1 MMVVEAEEG
10 SPAVEE
16 FDVIEIDSLWRIM
29 EEPSNPPQDNRLA
42 NLSRVNDLTG
52 MQTPEDMFWVNDFE
66 ASESKRAFS
75 DSFVESAWNPCNPDG
90 EMLGPS
96 PQFSQ
101 GNGYFDMPEMLWAED
116 KIGPSESR
124 WGPSN
129 SLVKHDWNSSL
140 RYSEMLEPSSSQI
153 SHDDKFSYTDIHGGF
168 HNSSPYYNNS
178 SEEAPFET
186 PNHRE
191 QFDFNSANIVQQ
203 SSDEKGT
210 NLALVETPNYTGTF
224 SRNSFSNVI
233 HNHDSSDF
241 CQLNSFRM
249 EYRDIPASRNETE
262 KASNIVSRASEVVNY
277 ASNGGQGTEWSSCM
291 NYGIDS
297 KVKTEED
304 PSPGMSGATSVK
316 SSPAVAKNRKPGLEV
331 SEHPAVML
339 CPSVIS
345 ATNIVKMEK
354 EVPKFYDC
362 HISKGNYQA
371 VQSKTSDQSNVD
383 DDSDLC
389 VIEDMSAPARPNHV
403 AMNESSADTKQVM
416 ASRGPGT
423 QTVTTHSRRKPND
436 ERVIFRVAL
445 QDLSQPKL
453 EARPPDGAL
462 SVSLLKHQRIALSW
476 MANKETR
483 SACCS
488 GGILADDQGLGK
500 TISTIALILKERAPL
515 SKASKINVKQSVTE
529 MLDLD
534 DDDGVLGKGHATEE
548 AEHIM
553 VSGYSINNCKIPVQ
567 AKGRPSGG
575 TLIVCPTSVLRQWSE
590 ELHNKVTKEA
600 DLSVLVY
607 YGSNRTKD
615 PLELAKYDVV
625 VTTYAIVSMEVPK
638 QPVVNEHDDLIGS
651 SSYKDYSSGRKR
663 KLLEAVSD
671 KKSSKSKKSHRGID
685 NESLEN
691 ASGPLA
697 QVGWFRVVLDEAQS
711 IKNHRTQA
719 ARACWGLRAK
729 RRWCLSGTPIQNA
742 IDDLYSYFRF
752 LRHEPYAVFRT
763 FCEQLKVP
771 ISKNPRNGYKKLQ
784 AVLKTIMLRRTK
796 GTLLDGGPIIDLP
809 PKTIELKKVEFS
821 MEERDFYCRLEADSR
836 AQFAEY
842 QAAGTVKQNYVNIL
856 LMLLRLRQAC
866 DHPLLVKGY
875 SSNAKIASSIE
886 TVKKLPQ
893 EEQSFLLNC
902 LEGSL
907 AICGICTDPPDDA
920 AVTICGHVF
929 CNQCISEH
937 ISGDD
942 TECPAKKCKTPLNM
956 SNTFSITTLRTAM
969 FGQLS
974 TESTADCPGSGIAEA
989 SKPQILRSPQDS
1001 SKIRAALYILLSLSK
1016 PQDCATKTSSSE
1028 NIRGGNDSEK
1038 SCTYSGDDSRTSEV
1052 CRDPNNS
1059 VQPVG
1064 QKAIVFSQWTGMLD
1078 LLESCLKNN
1087 NIQYRRLDGTM
1098 PIAARDRSVKDFNLL
1113 PEVSVMIMSLK
1124 AASLGLNM
1132 VAACNVLLLDLW
1144 WNPTTEDQ
1152 AIDRAHRIGQKRPVS
1167 VYRLT
1172 VKDTV
1177 EDRIL
1182 ALQQRKRRMVAYAFG
1197 EGEAGTRQSRLTVE
1211 DLKYL
1216 FRAD

>member
-1 MMVVEAEEG
+1 MMVEAEGG
-10 SPAVEE
+10 SPEKEEIGDE
-16 FDVIEIDSLWRIM
+16 FDLIEIDTLWRIM
-29 EEPSNPPQDNRLA
+29 DNRLA
-42 NLSRVNDLTG
+42 SLSRVNDLTG
-52 MQTPEDMFWVNDFE
+52 MQTPEDMFWVNDMHNSE
-66 ASESKRAFS
+66 AVESKRGLS
-75 DSFVESAWNPCNPDG
+75 DGFVESAWNRCNPDG

-101 GNGYFDMPEMLWAED
+101 GNGYFDVPVMLWAED
-116 KIGPSESR
+116 KIVPSESR
-124 WGPSN
+124 WEPSN

-140 RYSEMLEPSSSQI
+140 RYSEKLEPSSSQI
-153 SHDDKFSYTDIHGGF
+153 SNDDKFSYMDMHGGF
-168 HNSSPYYNNS
+168 HNSSPYYYNN

-186 PNHRE
+186 PSHRE
-191 QFDFNSANIVQQ
+191 QFDLNSPYIV
-203 SSDEKGT
+203 SDEKGT
-210 NLALVETPNYTGTF
+210 DLAPVETPNYTGT
-224 SRNSFSNVI
+224 SSCNSFRNAI

-241 CQLNSFRM
+241 CELSHFQIKYQDM
-249 EYRDIPASRNETE
+249 PASGNETKE
-262 KASNIVSRASEVVNY
+262 PSNIVARASEVVNY
-277 ASNGGQGTEWSSCM
+277 VSNGGQGTEWSSSM
-291 NYGIDS
+291 NYGINS
-297 KVKTEED
+297 KVKTEEELFQSRRTH

-316 SSPAVAKNRKPGLEV
+316 SSPAVAKNQKPGLEV
-331 SEHPAVML
+331 SEHPGVMA
-339 CPSVIS
+339 CPSVNS
-345 ATNIVKMEK
+345 ATNIIKMEK
-354 EVPKFYDC
+354 EVPKSHDC
-362 HISKGNYQA
+362 HISKGNYQG
-371 VQSKTSDQSNVD
+371 VQSKTSDQSNAD
-383 DDSDLC
+383 DGSGLY
-389 VIEDMSAPARPNHV
+389 VLEDMSAPARPNHV
-403 AMNESSADTKQVM
+403 AMNERLVDTKQVM
-416 ASRGPGT
+416 TSRSPCT
-423 QTVTTHSRRKPND
+423 QMVKTHSRRKPTD
-436 ERVIFRVAL
+436 ERVIFRVAV

-476 MANKETR
+476 MAKKETR

-515 SKASKINVKQSVTE
+515 SKASKTNVKQSVTE
-529 MLDLD
+529 MFDLDD
-534 DDDGVLGKGHATEE
+534 DDDGVLGKSLATEG

-553 VSGYSINNCKIPVQ
+553 VSGNPINCKIPVQ

-638 QPVVNEHDDLIGS
+638 QPVVNEHDDIIGS
-651 SSYKDYSSGRKR
+651 SSYKDYSSGGKR
-663 KLLEAVSD
+663 KLPD
-671 KKSSKSKKSHRGID
+671 KKSSKSKKCRGID
-685 NESLEN
+685 NELLEN

-752 LRHEPYAVFRT
+752 LRHDPYAVFRT
-763 FCEQLKVP
+763 FCEQLKEP
-771 ISKNPRNGYKKLQ
+771 ISKNPRDGYKKLQ

-796 GTLLDGGPIIDLP
+796 GTLLDGEPIIDLP

-821 MEERDFYCRLEADSR
+821 KEERDFYCSLEADSR

-875 SSNAKIASSIE
+875 SSNAKNTSSIE
-886 TVKKLPQ
+886 TVKKLSP

-907 AICGICTDPPDDA
+907 AICGICNDPPEDA
-920 AVTICGHVF
+920 AVTVCGHVF
-929 CNQCISEH
+929 CNQCISER

-942 TECPAKKCKTPLNM
+942 TECPAKKCKKPLNM
-956 SNTFSITTLRTAM
+956 SKIFSIITLRTAT

-974 TESTADCPGSGIAEA
+974 TESTADCPGSGVADSSE
-989 SKPQILRSPQDS
+989 PQILRSPQGS
-1001 SKIRAALYILLSLSK
+1001 SKIRAALDILLSLSK
-1016 PQDCATKTSSSE
+1016 AHDRATKTSSSD
-1028 NIRGGNDSEK
+1028 NIGGGYDSEN
-1038 SCTYSGDDSRTSEV
+1038 SRTDSGDDSRTLSV
-1052 CRDPNNS
+1052 HRDPNNS
-1059 VQPVG
+1059 VEAEG
-1064 QKAIVFSQWTGMLD
+1064 QKAIVFSQWTGMLN
-1078 LLESCLKNN
+1078 LLESCLKSN

-1098 PIAARDRSVKDFNLL
+1098 PIGARDRAVKDFNLL

-1182 ALQQRKRRMVAYAFG
+1182 ALQQRKRRMVANAYG
-1197 EGEAGTRQSRLTVE
+1197 EGETGTRQSRLTVE

-1216 FRAD
+1216 FRGD

>member
-1 MMVVEAEEG
+1 MLLT
-10 SPAVEE
+10 
-16 FDVIEIDSLWRIM
+16 ICRIIGWLIYLVLM
-29 EEPSNPPQDNRLA
+29 TLQ
-42 NLSRVNDLTG
+42 VG
-52 MQTPEDMFWVNDFE
+52 MQTPEDMFWVNDMHNSE
-66 ASESKRAFS
+66 ASESKRGLL
-75 DSFVESAWNPCNPDG
+75 DGFVESAWNPCNPDG
-90 EMLGPS
+90 EMLGPA

-101 GNGYFDMPEMLWAED
+101 GNGYFDVPEILCAED

-124 WGPSN
+124 WEPSN

-153 SHDDKFSYTDIHGGF
+153 SHDDKFSYTDMHGGF
-168 HNSSPYYNNS
+168 HYSSPYYNNN

-186 PNHRE
+186 PSHRE
-191 QFDFNSANIVQQ
+191 QFDLNSPYIVQQ
-203 SSDEKGT
+203 SSDEKGDD
-210 NLALVETPNYTGTF
+210 LAPVETPNYTGT
-224 SRNSFSNVI
+224 SSCNSFRNAI
-233 HNHDSSDF
+233 HNHDFSDF
-241 CQLNSFRM
+241 CQVNRFQIKYQDM
-249 EYRDIPASRNETE
+249 PASGNETE
-262 KASNIVSRASEVVNY
+262 DPSNIVARASEVNY
-277 ASNGGQGTEWSSCM
+277 VSNGGQGTEWSSCM
-291 NYGIDS
+291 NYGINS
-297 KVKTEED
+297 KVKTEELFQLRRTH
-304 PSPGMSGATSVK
+304 PSPGMSGAISVK

-331 SEHPAVML
+331 SEHPGVMP
-339 CPSVIS
+339 CPSVIP
-345 ATNIVKMEK
+345 ATNMIKMEK
-354 EVPKFYDC
+354 EVPKFHDC
-362 HISKGNYQA
+362 
-371 VQSKTSDQSNVD
+371 QSKTSDQSNAD
-383 DDSDLC
+383 DDSGLR
-389 VIEDMSAPARPNHV
+389 VLEDTSAPARPNHV
-403 AMNESSADTKQVM
+403 AMNESSVGTKQVM
-416 ASRGPGT
+416 TSRSPCT
-423 QTVTTHSRRKPND
+423 QMVKTHSRRKPTD
-436 ERVIFRVAL
+436 ERVIFRVAA
-445 QDLSQPKL
+445 QDLSRQKF
-453 EARPPDGAL
+453 EACPPDGAL

-476 MANKETR
+476 MAKKETR

-515 SKASKINVKQSVTE
+515 SKASKTNVKQGVTE
-529 MLDLD
+529 MFDLD
-534 DDDGVLGKGHATEE
+534 DDDGVLGKGHATEG
-548 AEHIM
+548 AEHI
-553 VSGYSINNCKIPVQ
+553 VVNGYPINNCKIPVQ

-615 PLELAKYDVV
+615 PLELSKYDVV

-651 SSYKDYSSGRKR
+651 SSYKDYSSGGKR
-663 KLLEAVSD
+663 KLPD
-671 KKSSKSKKSHRGID
+671 KKSSKSKKSRSGID
-685 NESLEN
+685 NELLEN

-729 RRWCLSGTPIQNA
+729 RRWCLSGTPMQNA

-752 LRHEPYAVFRT
+752 LRHEPYAVFGT
-763 FCEQLKVP
+763 FCEQLKEP
-771 ISKNPRNGYKKLQ
+771 ISKNPRDGYKKLQ

-796 GTLLDGGPIIDLP
+796 GTLLDGEPIIDLP

-821 MEERDFYCRLEADSR
+821 KEERDFYCSLEADSR

-842 QAAGTVKQNYVNIL
+842 QAAGTLKQNYVNIL

-866 DHPLLVKGY
+866 DHPLLVKDY
-875 SSNAKIASSIE
+875 SSTAKNTSSIE
-886 TVKKLPQ
+886 TVKKLPP

-907 AICGICTDPPDDA
+907 AICGICNDPPEDA
-920 AVTICGHVF
+920 AVTVCGHVF
-929 CNQCISEH
+929 CNQCILER

-942 TECPAKKCKTPLNM
+942 TECPAKKCKKPLNM
-956 SNTFSITTLRTAM
+956 SKIFSVITLRTAM

-974 TESTADCPGSGIAEA
+974 TESTADCPGSGVAD
-989 SKPQILRSPQDS
+989 SSVPQILRSPQGS
-1001 SKIRAALYILLSLSK
+1001 SKIRAALDILLSLSK
-1016 PQDCATKTSSSE
+1016 AHDCATKTGSSDNIGGGYDSE
-1028 NIRGGNDSEK
+1028 NSRSD
-1038 SCTYSGDDSRTSEV
+1038 SGDDSRTSNV
-1052 CRDPNNS
+1052 RRDPNNS
-1059 VQPVG
+1059 VEAVG

-1078 LLESCLKNN
+1078 LLESCLKSN

-1098 PIAARDRSVKDFNLL
+1098 PIGARDRAVKDFNLL

-1182 ALQQRKRRMVAYAFG
+1182 ALQQRKRRMVAYAYG
-1197 EGEAGTRQSRLTVE
+1197 EGETSTKQSRLTVE

-1216 FRAD
+1216 FRGD